1 MSQSSQYHLNLI
13 ELFSLHIN
21 EISYSIR
28 HFWIILFYFIVRLTL
43 EIYNWKNKFTYEILT
58 LSVKTP
64 PCVAKKSTVNRCLYG
79 PPVDIFH

>member
-28 HFWIILFYFIVRLTL
+28 HFWIILFYFIVMLTL
-43 EIYNWKNKFTYEILT
+43 EIYNWKK
-58 LSVKTP
+58 
-64 PCVAKKSTVNRCLYG
+64 
-79 PPVDIFH
+79 

>member
-13 ELFSLHIN
+13 ELFNLHILN

-43 EIYNWKNKFTYEILT
+43 EIYNWKK
-58 LSVKTP
+58 
-64 PCVAKKSTVNRCLYG
+64 
-79 PPVDIFH
+79 